1 MQLYRCGGTV
11 IRALLGLMVIAA
23 VPWTS
28 LAEVEHHFSVLQIG
42 TQAYSNVTVTTCAKD
57 YVFVHHSKGMTNIK
71 VAELPPEIR
80 ETLGYASQKPK
91 NNTNAWTS
99 QALTKLQSPQVKD
112 LAALLPVTAEPGQG
126 ITLDPKWLWGL
137 GVFMLL
143 FYFFWSY
150 CAMLICKKVGNP
162 GSPLI
167 WVPVLQLIPLL
178 RAAKMSGWWFVLF
191 LVPFGNLV
199 AQIVWSVKIVQARG
213 KGILCMISLLL
224 PVTNL
229 FAFMY
234 LAFSSGTPIRRSK
247 QRPVEIM
254 TLEIA

>member
-1 MQLYRCGGTV
+1 
-11 IRALLGLMVIAA
+11 
-23 VPWTS
+23 
-28 LAEVEHHFSVLQIG
+28 
-42 TQAYSNVTVTTCAKD
+42 
-57 YVFVHHSKGMTNIK
+57 
-71 VAELPPEIR
+71 
-80 ETLGYASQKPK
+80 
-91 NNTNAWTS
+91 
-99 QALTKLQSPQVKD
+99 
-112 LAALLPVTAEPGQG
+112 
-126 ITLDPKWLWGL
+126 
-137 GVFMLL
+137 
-143 FYFFWSY
+143 
-150 CAMLICKKVGNP
+150 
-162 GSPLI
+162 
-167 WVPVLQLIPLL
+167 
-178 RAAKMSGWWFVLF
+178 MSGWWFVLF

>member
-28 LAEVEHHFSVLQIG
+28 LAEVEHQFSVLQIG

-71 VAELPPEIR
+71 VAELPPEIPR
-80 ETLGYASQKPK
+80 DTWATQARSPRTTPMPGPA
-91 NNTNAWTS
+91 T
-99 QALTKLQSPQVKD
+99 ALTKLQSPQVKD

-150 CAMLICKKVGNP
+150 CGDA
-162 GSPLI
+162 S
-167 WVPVLQLIPLL
+167 
-178 RAAKMSGWWFVLF
+178 
-191 LVPFGNLV
+191 
-199 AQIVWSVKIVQARG
+199 
-213 KGILCMISLLL
+213 
-224 PVTNL
+224 
-229 FAFMY
+229 FA
-234 LAFSSGTPIRRSK
+234 RRSA
-247 QRPVEIM
+247 
-254 TLEIA
+254 TLAAP